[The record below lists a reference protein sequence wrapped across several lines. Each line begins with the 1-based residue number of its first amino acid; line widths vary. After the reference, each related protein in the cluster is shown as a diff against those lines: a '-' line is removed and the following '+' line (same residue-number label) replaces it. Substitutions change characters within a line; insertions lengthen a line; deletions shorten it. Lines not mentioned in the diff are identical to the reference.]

1 VVSGDSAPRVLLAQ
15 DEQLEVVGGVTAGA
29 PHEQLHGAAHG
40 KVREFEIAPRTAS
53 DGVRSGRRLPSRGLA
68 RTSRPRPRPS
78 LRTLQAKHTSA
89 AHSRTA
95 RGTRCRGGPG
105 PATAP
110 SRCHLVDLEKGC
122 PSGRPPVALG
132 GRPPGLELGHQGA
145 GVAGA
150 QAGRGRQLGA
160 TDRRARGAEVGVGAL
175 GLRPLGQRLGATAAL
190 AGACSALASAT
201 TAPGRRWCR
210 RGTADSARR
219 RSRAA
224 TPGSRRQS
232 HTRPRLGGATAIW
245 SRVDRATEATS
256 SSHDSRSTARCPRR
270 LASST
275 LTSMARARASVPR
288 GHSSGDG
295 PATGPGR
302 R

>member
-1 VVSGDSAPRVLLAQ
+1 MGSGEASGYRA
-15 DEQLEVVGGVTAGA
+15 EVWRKPAG
-29 PHEQLHGAAHG
+29 Q
-40 KVREFEIAPRTAS
+40 
-53 DGVRSGRRLPSRGLA
+53 
-68 RTSRPRPRPS
+68 RPRPS

-175 GLRPLGQRLGATAAL
+175 GLRPLG
-190 AGACSALASAT
+190 
-201 TAPGRRWCR
+201 RRWCR

>member
-175 GLRPLGQRLGATAAL
+175 GLRPLG
-190 AGACSALASAT
+190 
-201 TAPGRRWCR
+201 RRWCR

-288 GHSSGDG
+288 GHSSGHG